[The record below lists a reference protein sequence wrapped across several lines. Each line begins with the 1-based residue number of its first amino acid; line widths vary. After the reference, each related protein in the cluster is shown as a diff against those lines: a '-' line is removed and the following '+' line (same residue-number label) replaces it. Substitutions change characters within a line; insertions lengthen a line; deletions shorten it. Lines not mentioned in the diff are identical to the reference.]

1 MLSFKQFI
9 VERVY
14 RLSGIEQ
21 QSINKIVDFY
31 MNLFDPKR
39 LQMPIAKIISL
50 GPERVYKKFINDK
63 GFITIGILE
72 FHDDEDNV
80 DKKIPVYV
88 GFDKKSA
95 DKGTYIYD
103 SDANEE
109 YIILHYYKLKYD
121 RAFIK
126 DALIHEVNHAKQPY
140 KNVGKHYE
148 RSKLDYYTDPVEVH
162 NYVTNIIQAIEDEY
176 VDADTAEKRHK
187 IITELEEFVRSGQ
200 VPDNE
205 LGDKIERIGKHEF
218 IEILYSNKDNPKVA
232 KAYHKFINKLT
243 WLLDSLK
250 EYENR

>member
-9 VERVY
+9 TERVY
-14 RLSGIEQ
+14 RLSNVEQ
-21 QSINKIVDFY
+21 QSVDKIVDFY

-39 LQMPIAKIISL
+39 LKMPIAKIISL
-50 GPERVYKKFINDK
+50 GPERVYKNYINEK

-88 GFDKKSA
+88 GFDKKST

-103 SDANEE
+103 ANMDEE

-121 RAFIK
+121 RVFIK
-126 DALIHEVNHAKQPY
+126 DALIHELNHAKQPY
-140 KNVGKHYE
+140 KNVGKHYD

-176 VDADTAEKRHK
+176 VEAETLKERQE
-187 IITELEEFVRSGQ
+187 IISELEDFIRAGQ
-200 VPDNE
+200 VPDNV
-205 LGDKIERIGKHEF
+205 LGDRIRRIGKHEF
-218 IEILYSNKDNPKVA
+218 VETLYNNKDNPKVTR
-232 KAYHKFINKLT
+232 AYHKFINKLT
-243 WLLDSLK
+243 WLLNSLK
-250 EYENR
+250 EYEGR